1 METTTSLTKEQ
12 VIKWLNM
19 TANVMEENKE
29 LLTQLD
35 AAIGDAEHGIS
46 MARGFREVAN
56 RLPDNKE
63 KDIGSILKTTGMT
76 LVSTMGGAGGSL
88 FGTFFMEGSKE
99 ITGKQELNTTDVVA
113 FFSMGLQ
120 GVIKRG
126 GAQPGD
132 KTMVD
137 SLAPAV
143 TSFDHS
149 LQNNLST
156 VEAIGQATVAA
167 QEGMIAT
174 AQMIAKKGR
183 ASYLGE
189 RSIGHQDAGATSL
202 YLIIKAL
209 YDTVS
214 YE

>member
-1 METTTSLTKEQ
+1 METVTKEQ
-12 VIKWLNM
+12 VIKWLNK
-19 TANVMEENKE
+19 TADVMEENRE

-46 MARGFREVAN
+46 IARGFRKVADQ
-56 RLPDNKE
+56 LPDNID
-63 KDIGSILKTTGMT
+63 KDIGNILRTTGMT

-88 FGTFFMEGSKE
+88 FGTLFIEGGKE
-99 ITGKQELNTTDVVA
+99 VSGKHELNTNDIVA
-113 FFSMGLQ
+113 FFSTGLQ

-137 SLAPAV
+137 ALAPAV
-143 TSFDHS
+143 TSLDYS

-156 VEAIGQATVAA
+156 VEAISQATTAA
-167 QEGMIAT
+167 QKGMSDT
-174 AQMIAKKGR
+174 VQMVARKGR

-202 YLIIKAL
+202 YFIIKTL
-209 YDTVS
+209 YDTVTQ
-214 YE
+214 E